1 MGILD
6 LRSIYVANGVGIVLL
21 IILLYVSHTKILR
34 DRTEDRIYSLMCF
47 GVMLG
52 CFFEAF
58 SYTIDGKLFPGSII
72 LNYIANTYLYSFN
85 LLLPLA
91 VIFYVDLG
99 LYHNINRL
107 KEKYKV
113 QKIIAFIMILLNI
126 INLFYPII
134 YDISANNEYSR
145 RPLSYLFYVV
155 IVYYFITTYMIER
168 RYEKENGTRSFFN
181 INAFL
186 FPIILGTGLQ
196 FMFYGLSLAW
206 LSSAIGLLGLYMMQ
220 QNELAYIDPLV
231 DTYNRQYFNHVL
243 SAWTNRKNSFS
254 GVMLDI
260 DRFKNIN
267 DTFGHSEGD
276 RALKQV
282 TDILKAARKNNELV
296 FRFAGDEF
304 VVLKRNETEEG
315 MKSYLDEVERKLTE
329 FNNGDHPYKLSLSY
343 GVSYF
348 EDEDIDL
355 FLKDMDNKMYAMK
368 SKHHKD

>member
-107 KEKYKV
+107 KDKYKV
-113 QKIIAFIMILLNI
+113 QKIIGLIMILLNI

-134 YDISANNEYSR
+134 YDINANNEYSR

-155 IVYYFITTYMIER
+155 IVFYFITTYMTER
-168 RYEKENGTRSFFN
+168 EYEKENGTRSFFN

-231 DTYNRQYFNHVL
+231 ETYNRQYFNHVL
-243 SAWTNRKNSFS
+243 SAWTNHKNSFS
-254 GVMLDI
+254 GAMFDI
-260 DRFKNIN
+260 DCFKDIN

-282 TDILKAARKNNELV
+282 TDILKAARKDNELV

-304 VVLKRNETEEG
+304 IVLKRNETEEG
-315 MKSYLDEVERKLTE
+315 MKYYLDEVERKLAE
-329 FNNGDHPYKLSLSY
+329 YNNGDHPYKLSLSY
-343 GVSYF
+343 GASYF

-368 SKHHKD
+368 SEHHKD